1 MDEKVIEALEK
12 EPSVGRAVLSGSLHN
27 FIKVM
32 FWYINRREFQFE
44 WFHDKIIKALEDR
57 VFGRAEKKNL
67 VINIAPRFGK
77 SEICKMFCAWSYM
90 VNPSGNCIYTS
101 YSDDLA
107 TGFSKDIKDIVTSPL
122 FKKLTGISIKKDKS
136 GADYWALANGGGFR
150 AASMGG
156 SLTGYGAGW
165 SEHGYGG
172 VLLIDDPVKASSV
185 TSQAELQRYIDYY
198 NNTLRSRLNNPKETP
213 IVMIMQRLSIDD
225 LTGYVMEV
233 EKDDWEQIKLPALN
247 EETGVALW
255 ESKFPKEDL
264 LKIKKYNKFVYYG
277 QYEQEPIVL
286 GGSVIKSEW
295 FRFYD
300 KLPEFQFMFVTSDTA
315 QKKGEA
321 NDFTVICL
329 WGVSWDSKLYL
340 VDMVRGKFDA
350 DELREQVK
358 ICWNKWLKMRPMPYG
373 FYMEDKASGIGV
385 IQEMSKEGAI
395 PIIPVTRNRYKK
407 DDGTWA
413 SMDKFSRVMQAVPY
427 IMNGWV
433 YLPNNENDVISEQV
447 LSECVA
453 FKADLSHKHD
463 DICLAGDTKI
473 ATLFGDKKIKDV
485 KTGDRVIT
493 PDGLGKV
500 IKSEQTG
507 IKKTIKKFGLEAT
520 PNHKIF
526 ATDKYE
532 RIDRVN
538 DISKTDKLSLKGLI
552 KWRYKRLLYSME
564 SPTGLWGRE
573 GTIYL
578 SRHITLDGGVLKD
591 CMLRCGGFIRG
602 KAFRKGMLFITK
614 TTILS
619 IMTFLIWSVYRGS
632 NTLKSI
638 RQTVISGL
646 RVMPAK
652 STLMKS
658 EGLQK
663 NGTIAQKADN
673 GIVKTHEDTLTA
685 LERQKCVRY
694 VEENIRHAGKQK
706 SVLNTETQNTTEK
719 SGQNVKPVYNLTI
732 ERDGVYYANGI
743 LVSNCDNICDAVSIA
758 FGADGVGSIYI

>member
-1 MDEKVIEALEK
+1 MDEKIIDALEK

-44 WFHDKIIKALEDR
+44 WFHDKVIKALEDR

-67 VINIAPRFGK
+67 VINVPPRFGK

-107 TGFSKDIKDIVTSPL
+107 TSFSKDIKDIITSPL

-165 SEHGYGG
+165 SGEGYGG

-213 IVMIMQRLSIDD
+213 IIMIMQRLSIDD
-225 LTGYVMEV
+225 LTGYVMDV

-247 EETGVALW
+247 EETGEALW
-255 ESKFPKEDL
+255 ESKFSKEEL

-329 WGVSWDSKLYL
+329 WGVTFESKLYL
-340 VDMVRGKFDA
+340 VDMVRGKYDA

-358 ICWNKWLKMRPMPYG
+358 VCWNKWLKMRPIPYG

-463 DICLAGDTKI
+463 DI
-473 ATLFGDKKIKDV
+473 V
-485 KTGDRVIT
+485 
-493 PDGLGKV
+493 
-500 IKSEQTG
+500 
-507 IKKTIKKFGLEAT
+507 
-520 PNHKIF
+520 
-526 ATDKYE
+526 
-532 RIDRVN
+532 
-538 DISKTDKLSLKGLI
+538 
-552 KWRYKRLLYSME
+552 
-564 SPTGLWGRE
+564 
-573 GTIYL
+573 
-578 SRHITLDGGVLKD
+578 
-591 CMLRCGGFIRG
+591 
-602 KAFRKGMLFITK
+602 
-614 TTILS
+614 
-619 IMTFLIWSVYRGS
+619 
-632 NTLKSI
+632 
-638 RQTVISGL
+638 
-646 RVMPAK
+646 
-652 STLMKS
+652 
-658 EGLQK
+658 
-663 NGTIAQKADN
+663 
-673 GIVKTHEDTLTA
+673 
-685 LERQKCVRY
+685 
-694 VEENIRHAGKQK
+694 
-706 SVLNTETQNTTEK
+706 
-719 SGQNVKPVYNLTI
+719 
-732 ERDGVYYANGI
+732 
-743 LVSNCDNICDAVSIA
+743 DNICDSVNIA